1 MGEKLDNETIDQIAP
16 IIKKYLN
23 YEESTD
29 YHFVLN
35 DIACWDGNIHN
46 NDDAKL
52 FQECINRRDAIKS
65 QHERLTILF
74 DQIVKQAK
82 EAAS

>member
-1 MGEKLDNETIDQIAP
+1 MDKLDNETIDKIAP

-23 YEESTD
+23 YEESND
-29 YHFVLN
+29 YNFVLN
-35 DIACWDGNIHN
+35 DINCWDGNIHN

-52 FQECINRRDAIKS
+52 FQECLRKKDAIKT
-65 QHERLTILF
+65 QHERLTIFF

-82 EAAS
+82 EAAE